1 MHMAE
6 PMDAERDPDWVY
18 ASVDVSAEHFGEA
31 IGELNRTGWT
41 IIASREL
48 DADELDALVVNGGR
62 RRGTA
67 GWMRVY
73 PKRQF

>member
-18 ASVDVSAEHFGEA
+18 ASVDVSAEHFGDA

-41 IIASREL
+41 ITASREL
-48 DADELDALVVNGGR
+48 DADELAALAVNGGQ

-73 PKRQF
+73 AKRRF